1 MDDELEHL
9 KNYKLL
15 GCDPGKRK
23 ILTLSD
29 SDKNKLGY
37 SCLQRR
43 FKCWFKLKRQKIITL
58 DEYRTSKLCHNC
70 EHETTNFQ
78 VRDNPKPYRKN
89 CILVHSLLRCNK
101 FCDRDINGSQIY

>member
-1 MDDELEHL
+1 MELNEFL
-9 KNYKLL
+9 RE
-15 GCDPGKRK
+15 KRK
-23 ILTLSD
+23 LS
-29 SDKNKLGY
+29 KH
-37 SCLQRR
+37 
-43 FKCWFKLKRQKIITL
+43 FKIITL

-101 FCDRDINGSQIY
+101 FWDRDINGSLNILKLADNYIKTKERINSFKRNYS